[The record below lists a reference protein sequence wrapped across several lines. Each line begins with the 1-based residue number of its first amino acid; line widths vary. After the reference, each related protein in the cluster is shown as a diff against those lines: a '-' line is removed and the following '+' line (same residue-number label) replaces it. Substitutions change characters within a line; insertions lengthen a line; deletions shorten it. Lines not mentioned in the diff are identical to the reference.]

1 MNLSRLIA
9 PAALVV
15 LSSVAWSAAGTGA
28 LDVLETFVA
37 DAREAAEGELDKKT
51 TKSYA
56 KIDKLL
62 AKLEKK
68 DALSFELKSAATAA
82 KLLAKL
88 NKEDPADAQEVARQI
103 LLGSTEFPL
112 GIAILHTRYQQENGV
127 AAARLPLGKL
137 IAYGKA
143 LNPINKATTRYT
155 DAVEEGDFV
164 SALKHMAKAQKL
176 AEKLR
181 RRFKLRIAT

>member
-28 LDVLETFVA
+28 LDVLEDFVA
-37 DAREAAEGELDKKT
+37 DARDAAEGELDKKT

-68 DALSFELKSAATAA
+68 DALSFELKSAAKAA

-88 NKEDPADAQEVARQI
+88 NKEDPADAQEIARQI

-112 GIAILHTRYQQENGV
+112 GLAILHTQYQQQNGV

-137 IAYGKA
+137 VAFGKA
-143 LNPINKATTRYT
+143 LKPLNKASGRYT
-155 DAVEEGDFV
+155 DAVNDGDYV
-164 SALKHMAKAQKL
+164 SALKHMAKAQKI

-181 RRFKLRIAT
+181 RRFRLQIPS